1 MLSSLVVFLAISKII
16 WIIFNGASSL
26 SNHFSGMLFCPSELG
41 FQKVYDWMVIS
52 LVIAFEALIAYFFL
66 ISKPNVALNCEIP
79 KELQN
84 MSTQWCKEVI
94 IIIIINFFW
103 KDAVDHLKLDM
114 LPLIPTKIINSERT
128 WTFKNNLFAWFLIL
142 GNNVTRMKKKKW
154 SNRWQCRKLC
164 IKHMNF

>member
-16 WIIFNGASSL
+16 WIIFNWASSP
-26 SNHFSGMLFCPSELG
+26 SNHFSGMLFCPLELG

-52 LVIAFEALIAYFFL
+52 LVIAFEALIAYCFL

-84 MSTQWCKEVI
+84 KSTRWCKEEF
-94 IIIIINFFW
+94 FFW

-114 LPLIPTKIINSERT
+114 LPLIPINIINNEWT
-128 WTFKNNLFAWFLIL
+128 WTSKNNLFAWF
-142 GNNVTRMKKKKW
+142 
-154 SNRWQCRKLC
+154 
-164 IKHMNF
+164 

>member
-16 WIIFNGASSL
+16 WIIFNWASSP
-26 SNHFSGMLFCPSELG
+26 SNHFSGMLFCPLELS

-52 LVIAFEALIAYFFL
+52 LVIAFEALIAYCFL

-84 MSTQWCKEVI
+84 KSTRWCKEEFF
-94 IIIIINFFW
+94 FFW

-114 LPLIPTKIINSERT
+114 LPLIPINIINNEWT
-128 WTFKNNLFAWFLIL
+128 WTFKNNLFAWF
-142 GNNVTRMKKKKW
+142 
-154 SNRWQCRKLC
+154 
-164 IKHMNF
+164 